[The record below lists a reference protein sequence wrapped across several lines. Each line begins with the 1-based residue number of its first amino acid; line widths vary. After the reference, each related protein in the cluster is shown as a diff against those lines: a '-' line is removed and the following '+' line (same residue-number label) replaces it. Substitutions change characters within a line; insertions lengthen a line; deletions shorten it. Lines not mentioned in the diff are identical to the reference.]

1 MNERLYFEPE
11 INSDSKTILLNEDES
26 HHLLKVIRAQKGE
39 SLSLMNGKGL
49 LAEARILEISKKR
62 AQLEIY
68 NVVFYPALSNR
79 IHLGIC
85 PVKKR
90 DKLEMIVE
98 KATEMGVSEISF
110 IQSEFSERSKINW
123 SRFEK
128 IIISAV
134 KQSVNPH
141 VPKLNPIIKFSSFIE
156 NFADSSGQKFIAW
169 CGTLNENHLSKFY
182 KPAQDVIM
190 LIGPE
195 GDFSEQ
201 EVKLASGRN
210 FVPVSLGNLRL
221 RSETAAIFAIA
232 ALQALKEI

>member
-39 SLSLMNGKGL
+39 SLNLMNGKGL
-49 LAEARILEISKKR
+49 MAEARILDISKKR

-68 NVVFYPALSNR
+68 NAVFYPDVTNR

-85 PVKKR
+85 PIKKR

-128 IIISAV
+128 IISSAA
-134 KQSVNPH
+134 KQSVNPYA
-141 VPKLNPIIKFSSFIE
+141 PKLNPLTNFSSFIE
-156 NFADSSGQKFIAW
+156 NFTDATGQKFIAW
-169 CGTLNENHLSKFY
+169 CGTVNENHISKYF
-182 KPAQDVIM
+182 KANQDIVI

-210 FVPVSLGNLRL
+210 FVPVNLGNLRL
-221 RSETAAIFAIA
+221 RSETAALFAISA
-232 ALQALKEI
+232 IQALKEI